1 MENKNKKLNKKI
13 NKKLMHHKNNKWSK
27 FKKIIKIKR
36 FIFGSIQNFLNNKL
50 NKKLLINSLH
60 QKINFMPKY
69 Y

>member
-13 NKKLMHHKNNKWSK
+13 NKKHMHHKNSKWSK

-36 FIFGSIQNFLNNKL
+36 FIFGSIQNSLNNKR
-50 NKKLLINSLH
+50 NKKSLISYLY
-60 QKINFMPKY
+60 QKINFMLKY